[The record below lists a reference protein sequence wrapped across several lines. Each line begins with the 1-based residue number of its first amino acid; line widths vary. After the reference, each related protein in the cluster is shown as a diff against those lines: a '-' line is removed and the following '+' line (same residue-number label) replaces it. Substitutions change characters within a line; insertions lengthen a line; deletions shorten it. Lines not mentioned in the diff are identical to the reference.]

1 MASSIIV
8 FECIQQNPKEKAN
21 FVKVPAGA
29 RKSKLAAVA
38 RQEFSHGAEGF
49 GADVV
54 FDALGIDAGGF
65 LAHTEGE

>member
-29 RKSKLAAVA
+29 RKSRLTTVA
-38 RQEFSHGAEGF
+38 REEFSHGAEGF
-49 GADVV
+49 GAYVV
-54 FDALGIDAGGF
+54 FYAFGIDAGGF
-65 LAHTEGE
+65 GADS